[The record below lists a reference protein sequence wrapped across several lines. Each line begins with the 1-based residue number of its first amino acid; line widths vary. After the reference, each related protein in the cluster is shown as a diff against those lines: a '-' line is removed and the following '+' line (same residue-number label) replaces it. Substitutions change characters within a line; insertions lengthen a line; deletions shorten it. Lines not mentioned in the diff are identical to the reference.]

1 MQVVRRRNR
10 SEKGVGH
17 LISSMHRFGLRG
29 EAWRPIAAGMVAVG
43 CLIGVDLSV
52 AQQPA
57 ADVAQRCEWIDG
69 TLIPQVVIGVRRLGD
84 AVEGEESVDFLNVL
98 STASGG
104 EIAGRARLFRPYYV
118 TSGGIE
124 PKRVRIQEGYHSPPL
139 GWVERERLVFLE
151 SRYAYVFAQPGGA
164 GRPELHDLSREA
176 YERHLA
182 QLKNQD
188 DAKTGQT
195 VVLRQRA
202 DGEAWLPRTRDD
214 AMPFIELLQQAE
226 TAARDEADYPDTTP
240 TFRYGFPLENR
251 LLHMGA
257 VCGGPVDVEALKAL
271 KANVATQAGL
281 EMLFVIDETSS
292 MRPYF
297 EGVADFLEDVGS
309 VAVGSPDETPG
320 GVRFGVACYS
330 DGPDKDRWFRWS
342 QNLKPTPTGLAVLG
356 RDDAAALAQE
366 IRTNDDKLPPGDF
379 ADAPERSLE
388 AFLYALQEGSFTPGA
403 SKYAVLIGDTGYQPD
418 PKGVAMLNPVSGEKL
433 NEQGKGQ
440 CVREL
445 TQQIEKQDLTVFFV
459 HVGDRKTDAQVLF
472 KQDAELIK
480 AGLSD
485 EMKERVSY
493 ITAETSTLT
502 EKLKEARDRAE
513 ALRRKRERDIVR
525 MESRNQATEPGPKL
539 LDRLLPQ
546 RMTREQYESS
556 LLQYYVPTRGWLYEP
571 AGSTEQQE
579 RLPQFTEFVFLSP
592 AERQPLVDLLNYCRE
607 RLAKNLPVD
616 GSEAVKRFA
625 ETLARTTDEPAV
637 RGEVMACW
645 ESIPERQQRV
655 GVFLEDTFGLRVKAT
670 LPFPPDGYREET
682 ASEKAGAPED
692 PHVTHE
698 FWRALLRVEHL
709 LKALKAAED
718 DTFWFESASLV
729 P

>member
-10 SEKGVGH
+10 SEKGVGP

-29 EAWRPIAAGMVAVG
+29 EAWRPMAAGMVAVG

-98 STASGG
+98 SSASGG
-104 EIAGRARLFRPYYV
+104 EIVGRARLFRPYYV
-118 TSGGIE
+118 TSGGIG

-151 SRYAYVFAQPGGA
+151 SRYAYVFTQPGGA

-182 QLKNQD
+182 QLKNKD
-188 DAKTGQT
+188 DAKTGET

-292 MRPYF
+292 MKPYF
-297 EGVADFLEDVGS
+297 EGVANFIQNVGNALVKS
-309 VAVGSPDETPG
+309 KARV
-320 GVRFGVACYS
+320 GVAYYS
-330 DGPDKDRWFRWS
+330 DGPSLPKWFRWS
-342 QNLKPTPTGLAVLG
+342 QAIDRNNSKLAPL
-356 RDDAAALAQE
+356 DAGNAMLLANEVQQ
-366 IRTNDDKLPPGDF
+366 NKDKLPPGDF

-388 AFLYALQEGSFTPGA
+388 AFLSALQKVNFTKGA

-418 PKGVAMLNPVSGEKL
+418 TKGVAMLNPVGGEKL

-445 TQQIEKQDLTVFFV
+445 AQQIEEQDLTVFFV
-459 HVGDRKTDAQVLF
+459 HVGDRKTDAQMLF
-472 KQDAELIK
+472 KQDAESIK
-480 AGLSD
+480 AGLSE

-513 ALRRKRERDIVR
+513 ALRRKRERDIAR
-525 MESRNQATEPGPKL
+525 LEARNQATEPGPKL
-539 LDRLLPQ
+539 LGRLLPQ

-556 LLQYYVPTRGWLYEP
+556 HLQYYVPTRGWLYEP
-571 AGSTEQQE
+571 AGSAEQQE
-579 RLPQFTEFVFLSP
+579 RLPQFNELVFLSP
-592 AERQPLVDLLNYCRE
+592 AERQPLVELLNFCQE

-616 GSEAVKRFA
+616 GSEAVRRFA
-625 ETLARTTDEPAV
+625 ETLAGTTDEPAV
-637 RGEVMACW
+637 LGEVMACW

-682 ASEKAGAPED
+682 ESEKAGAPED

-698 FWRALLRVEHL
+698 FWRALLRVEHV

-718 DTFWFESASLV
+718 DTFWFEAASLV